1 MSMLMVLIFD
11 AGIGDIDG
19 DIDVIDVYSG
29 WKNGPIGHIFE
40 CLVIR
45 EWPCLRRIRRCG
57 FCCSRCGQ
65 SFAALY

>member
-45 EWPCLRRIRRCG
+45 E
-57 FCCSRCGQ
+57 
-65 SFAALY
+65 